1 MRAQITCSD
10 RSCSRSSVAAIGDG
24 SAGGTYGERQRNAD
38 MHLQDATGSGREPF
52 FTVGHSNRSI
62 EEFIQILRDANIRV
76 VADVRRLPGSRAYP
90 QFDGDR
96 LAASLAEVQIA
107 YEHVT
112 LLGGRRGKAGAVPA
126 EVNAVWRNKSFH
138 NYADYALSEEF
149 REGFDRVVELGVGR
163 RCAIMCSEAVWWRC
177 HRRLI
182 ADRLLARG
190 EDVFHLMGNGRTEP
204 AAPTPGAVFR
214 VDGTVIYPGTAA

>member
-1 MRAQITCSD
+1 
-10 RSCSRSSVAAIGDG
+10 
-24 SAGGTYGERQRNAD
+24 
-38 MHLQDATGSGREPF
+38 MHLQDPIGSGREPF

-62 EEFIQILRDANIRV
+62 EEFIQILRDANIRI

-96 LAASLAEVQIA
+96 LAAYLAEVQIA

-149 REGFDRVVELGVGR
+149 REGFDRVIELGVGR

-190 EDVFHLMGNGRTEP
+190 EDVFHLMGKGRTEP
-204 AAPTPGAVFR
+204 ATPTPGAVFR
-214 VDGTVIYPGTAA
+214 DDGTVIYPATAA